1 MKGARERA
9 GNEKRVKI
17 EGRGKVRTLEFY
29 RRLARRLVNRA
40 RPPISSKFDAS
51 LFDLRK
57 KKGRRKEVG
66 TDDDPCEKSIDF

>member
-57 KKGRRKEVG
+57 KEKRKEVG